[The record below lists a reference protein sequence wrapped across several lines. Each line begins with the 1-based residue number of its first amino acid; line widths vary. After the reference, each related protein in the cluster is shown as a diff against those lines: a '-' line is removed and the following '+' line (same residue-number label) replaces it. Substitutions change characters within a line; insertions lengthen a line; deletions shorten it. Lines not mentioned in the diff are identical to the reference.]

1 MSAQVVRGVELA
13 YDVSGEGHPP
23 MIWGHGLTSSRAAED
38 RAMLI
43 DARGLASVTGLVRYD
58 ARGHG
63 ESALSSNPADY
74 AWDAMARD
82 QLALADHLAID
93 RYVAGGASLGA
104 ATALHAAVIAPE
116 RIVALVLVIPPT
128 AWETRAAQTD
138 QYQRMADLVE
148 RRGVELLARAAADL
162 PQPDP
167 LIGNEE
173 WRDAGRRRLLE
184 ADPVRLATVFR
195 GAGTADLPD
204 REQVSRIGVPTLIL
218 AWTGDP
224 GHPLSTATELESLL
238 PDAQMSVASTYDDF
252 AGWTDDV
259 LTFLGSLP
267 ALG

>member
-128 AWETRAAQTD
+128 AW
-138 QYQRMADLVE
+138 
-148 RRGVELLARAAADL
+148 
-162 PQPDP
+162 
-167 LIGNEE
+167 
-173 WRDAGRRRLLE
+173 
-184 ADPVRLATVFR
+184 
-195 GAGTADLPD
+195 
-204 REQVSRIGVPTLIL
+204 
-218 AWTGDP
+218 
-224 GHPLSTATELESLL
+224 
-238 PDAQMSVASTYDDF
+238 
-252 AGWTDDV
+252 
-259 LTFLGSLP
+259 
-267 ALG
+267 